1 MGFIKNLLAFLVV
14 GTIGLALLWWFIFF
28 FLPALLVIVGIAIVV
43 VLIAGGVLALFS
55 AVDRR

>member
-1 MGFIKNLLAFLVV
+1 MGFIKNLLAFLTVAA
-14 GTIGLALLWWFIFF
+14 IGLALLWWFVFF
-28 FLPALLVIVGIAIVV
+28 FLPALLVIVGIAIVA

>member
-14 GTIGLALLWWFIFF
+14 GAIGLALLWWFIFF